1 MEKIIKEIIGKINHR
16 ILSNYRIEPQVAQ
29 SVLPKE
35 FKPKLIHGFA
45 IGGICQVS
53 LSDMRPN
60 GLPVIAGTKSHNAAH
75 RIAVISPAGEG
86 DYIPR
91 RDTNSILNS
100 ISGGRIFPGIYMKSD
115 FKVINEGDNYIVEIK
130 DKYNKIIMYIN
141 CSISEELDQM
151 SIFESVDEVSSF
163 FKSGNIG
170 WSPKKQNGEFD
181 VIELKTVGWKMEPLK
196 VNDHF
201 SAYFNDETIFPK
213 GSVTFDSAMIMRN
226 LEHSWISREGLRYL
240 SCCQ

>member
-1 MEKIIKEIIGKINHR
+1 MKEIIGKINHR
-16 ILSNYRIEPQVAQ
+16 ILLNYRIEPQVAQ

-35 FKPKLIHGFA
+35 FKPKLINGFA

-60 GLPVIAGTKSHNAAH
+60 GLPVITGTNSHNAAH

-86 DYIPR
+86 VYIPR

-100 ISGGRIFPGIYMKSD
+100 ISGGRIFPGIYMKSN
-115 FKVINEGDNYIVEIK
+115 FKVITDGRRYKVNIRDTYGNT
-130 DKYNKIIMYIN
+130 IMNIE
-141 CSISEELDQM
+141 CSISEKLNQ
-151 SIFESVDEVSSF
+151 SSVFEDIDEISDF
-163 FKSGNIG
+163 FKYGNIG

-181 VIELKTVGWKMEPLK
+181 VIELKTVGWQMEPLR
-196 VNDHF
+196 VNDQF

-226 LEHSWISREGLRYL
+226 LEHSWISRESSRYL

>member
-1 MEKIIKEIIGKINHR
+1 MKEITGKIDHR
-16 ILSNYRIEPQVAQ
+16 ILLNYRIDPEVAQ

-35 FKPKLIHGFA
+35 FKPKLINGFA
-45 IGGICQVS
+45 IGGICQLS
-53 LSDMRPN
+53 LSDMRPK
-60 GLPVIAGTKSHNAAH
+60 GLPVIVGTNSHNAAH
-75 RIAVISPAGEG
+75 RISVISSRGEG
-86 DYIPR
+86 VYIPR

-100 ISGGRIFPGIYMKSD
+100 LSGGRIFPGIHKKVD
-115 FKVINEGDNYIVEIK
+115 FILKNDGNSYTVQIK

>member
-1 MEKIIKEIIGKINHR
+1 MKEIIGKINHR

-35 FKPKLIHGFA
+35 FKPKLINGFA

-60 GLPVIAGTKSHNAAH
+60 GLPVIAGTNSHNAAH

-86 DYIPR
+86 VYIPR

-115 FKVINEGDNYIVEIK
+115 FKVITDGRRYKVNIRDTYGK
-130 DKYNKIIMYIN
+130 TIMNIE
-141 CSISEELDQM
+141 CSISEKLNQ
-151 SIFESVDEVSSF
+151 SSVFEDIDEISDF
-163 FKSGNIG
+163 FKYGNIG
-170 WSPKKQNGEFD
+170 WSRNRTDDGYD
-181 VIELKTVGWKMEPLK
+181 AIELKTAGWKMEPLK
-196 VNDHF
+196 VNDQF